1 MLFGRR
7 SKPTWRE
14 KLSNALWP
22 RRGISRPF
30 VYLAKRLPRLSATP
44 HAIAA
49 GFAAGAAGS
58 FTPFLGFHFLLSFA
72 IAFVTRGNMIAA
84 AFGTAVGNPITF
96 PFIFASTYE
105 VGSRILRFFGGAV
118 PGARTAE
125 RQSEVLMN
133 EGLFS
138 SFDRLWPLLK
148 TMTVGSI
155 PLGFLAFI
163 VFYVLI
169 RMLIAGVQRSRRK
182 RIARREAMNGSA
194 TNGSAMNRSEMN
206 GSATPSPLP
215 PSGE

>member
-14 KLSNALWP
+14 KLQNAVWP

-72 IAFVTRGNMIAA
+72 IAWLARGNMIAA
-84 AFGTAVGNPITF
+84 AFGTVVGNPLTF
-96 PFIFASTYE
+96 PLIFASTYE

-125 RQSEVLMN
+125 QQSEILMT
-133 EGLFS
+133 EGLFAAGL
-138 SFDRLWPLLK
+138 DRLWPVLK
-148 TMTVGSI
+148 TMTIGSI
-155 PLGFLAFI
+155 PLGILAFV

-169 RMLIAGVQRSRRK
+169 RVLIAGVQRSREARM
-182 RIARREAMNGSA
+182 ARRQANDGSS
-194 TNGSAMNRSEMN
+194 TSA
-206 GSATPSPLP
+206 PLP